1 MGRRGMK
8 VIYHYDVGPWLD
20 GRLRAL
26 AAEHGLQITTCTEDD
41 EAGFASLLSDAEVL
55 LHNLKP
61 VTAGHLAAAPR
72 LRLIQKVGVGVNTI
86 DLAAA
91 GERGV
96 AVCNMPGSNSRA
108 VMEMTLL
115 LMLAC
120 LRRLPLFDARTRRGE
135 GWGWPAGM
143 QDTLGELAGRTVG
156 LGGYGSV
163 PQLLSPVLEAM
174 GARVLYCCRSEKPDA
189 LGTRVDKDRLLAES
203 DILSLHMPLTDETR
217 HWLDHAAI
225 MRMKPGAIVV
235 NTARGGLID
244 EDALVAA
251 LTSGRLMGAG
261 LDVFAEEPTPRDNP
275 LLAIDRV
282 VVAPHVAF
290 FTLGTL
296 ERSLAVAIDNIT
308 RLRDGRDLVHR
319 VA

>member
-1 MGRRGMK
+1 MK
-8 VIYHYDVGPWLD
+8 VIYHYDVGPWLSE
-20 GRLRAL
+20 RLVGL
-26 AAEHGLQITTCTEDD
+26 ARDEDLEIVTCTEDD
-41 EAGFASLLSDAEVL
+41 EAAFECHLADTDVL

-61 VTAGHLAAAPR
+61 VTAAHLATAPR
-72 LRLIQKVGVGVNTI
+72 LKLVQKIGVGVNTI

-91 GERGV
+91 RERGV

-120 LRRLPLFDARTRRGE
+120 LRRLPVFDARTRRGE
-135 GWGWPAGM
+135 GWGWPPAM

-156 LGGYGSV
+156 LAGYGSV
-163 PQLLSPVLEAM
+163 PEMLAPVLQAM
-174 GARVLYCCRSEKPDA
+174 GANIIYCCRTEKTNA
-189 LGTRVDKDRLLAES
+189 VGTWVDKARLLAES

-217 HWLDHAAI
+217 HWLDRDAIAA
-225 MRMKPGAIVV
+225 MKPGAILV
-235 NTARGGLID
+235 NTARGGLVD
-244 EDALVAA
+244 EAA
-251 LTSGRLMGAG
+251 LLAALSNGHLMGAG
-261 LDVFAEEPTPRDNP
+261 LDVFAEEPTPSDNP
-275 LLAIDRV
+275 LLALDRV

-296 ERSLAVAIDNIT
+296 ERSLAIAVENI
-308 RLRDGRDLVHR
+308 RRVRDGRELVHR